1 MFVEILNYLLN
12 RLPFIKAIDGYK
24 TKIAGILIALAGII
38 VAVTPLIPAPY
49 DTFAMAVAEF
59 VRQVSEVL
67 GTLGVAG
74 MLAKKWDVPKLP
86 SKPDAPE
93 LVK

>member
-1 MFVEILNYLLN
+1 MLMKIFNYLLN

-24 TKIAGILIALAGII
+24 TKIAGILIALSAVI
-38 VAVTPLIPAPY
+38 VAVSPFIPSPY
-49 DTFAMAVAEF
+49 DVYAVAISQFIEEAA
-59 VRQVSEVL
+59 RIL

-74 MLAKKWDVPKLP
+74 ILAKKWALPEFPK
-86 SKPDAPE
+86 KPEAPE